1 MSKLKLAL
9 SQKSTNVFC
18 EEHNKELFVQP
29 ILIQDRWGPILPQF
43 KLVVWNFFQ
52 AAQIARPEFD
62 PSHLKWSVTGQMG
75 H

>member
-9 SQKSTNVFC
+9 TQKSTNVFC

-43 KLVVWNFFQ
+43 KLVV
-52 AAQIARPEFD
+52 
-62 PSHLKWSVTGQMG
+62 
-75 H
+75 